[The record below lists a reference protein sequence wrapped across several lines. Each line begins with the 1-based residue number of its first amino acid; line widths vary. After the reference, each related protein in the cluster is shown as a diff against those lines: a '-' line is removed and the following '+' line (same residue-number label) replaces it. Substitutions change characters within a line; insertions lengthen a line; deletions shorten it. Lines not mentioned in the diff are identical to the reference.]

1 MSPEPSPL
9 NRAYLIC
16 LVILL
21 VVALNI
27 GLTGV
32 FNRNLLLT
40 GLTKLTTNP
49 AIIRAVYI
57 VIGLIAIYLIFFV
70 DYHTFLPFLDKTV
83 LPPSVLLL
91 SERPDTNVNI
101 EINAGNASKVVYW
114 AAHADKG
121 VVEKDP
127 WVAYGEYE
135 NIGIAA
141 VENGKAL
148 LKLKCPTAY
157 KVPKHMGL
165 GNKQLPKHLHY
176 RLVYDNGVLSEIK
189 TVKLNDK
196 C

>member
-1 MSPEPSPL
+1 MGPEPSPL

-21 VVALNI
+21 IVALNI

-32 FNRNLLLT
+32 FNKNLLLT

-91 SERPDTNVNI
+91 SERPDTNVEL
-101 EINAGNASKVVYW
+101 EINGEGAVKVVYW
-114 AAHADKG
+114 AAQPDKG
-121 VVEKDP
+121 QVIDDP
-127 WVAYGEYE
+127 YTAYGDYE
-135 NIGIAA
+135 NVGIAK
-141 VENGKAL
+141 VENGRAT

-157 KVPKHMGL
+157 KVKHS
-165 GNKQLPKHLHY
+165 KVLPKHLHY
-176 RLVYDNGVLSEIK
+176 RLIYDNGVLSEVR

>member
-1 MSPEPSPL
+1 MKSTPSPL
-9 NRAYLIC
+9 NKGYLISI
-16 LVILL
+16 VILL
-21 VVALNI
+21 ILGLNI

-32 FNRNLLLT
+32 FNKNLLLT

-49 AIIRAVYI
+49 TIIRAVYI
-57 VIGLIAIYLIFFV
+57 VIGLVAVYLLFFV

-101 EINAGNASKVVYW
+101 EINGGEAEKVVYW
-114 AAHADKG
+114 AAHSDEGKI
-121 VVEKDP
+121 EEDP
-127 WVAYGEYE
+127 WTAYDKYE

-141 VENGKAL
+141 VKDGKAI
-148 LKLKCPTAY
+148 LKLKCPTQY
-157 KVPKHMGL
+157 KVKGVMG
-165 GNKQLPKHLHY
+165 KKVLPKHLHY
-176 RLVYDNGVLSEIK
+176 RLIYENGVLSEIK

>member
-1 MSPEPSPL
+1 MHGPSPL
-9 NRAYLIC
+9 NKNYLVSI
-16 LVILL
+16 LVLII
-21 VVALNI
+21 VGVNI

-32 FNRNLLLT
+32 LNRNLLLE
-40 GLTKLTTNP
+40 GLLLLTKNS
-49 AIIRAVYI
+49 AVIRAVYI
-57 VIGLIAIYLIFFV
+57 IIGLVAVYLLFFV